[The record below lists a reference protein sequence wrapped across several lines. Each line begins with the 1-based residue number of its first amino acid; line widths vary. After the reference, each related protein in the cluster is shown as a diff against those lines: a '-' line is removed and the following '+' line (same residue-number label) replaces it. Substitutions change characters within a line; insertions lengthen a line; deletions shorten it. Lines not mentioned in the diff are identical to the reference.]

1 MWSSKALIVTLAL
14 AGPVI
19 PIAGTG
25 SAADFVLIS
34 EADTVPDDLYAAG
47 NVVDVRGTI
56 QGDLTATAS
65 QRVIVSGTVE
75 GDVVAIAPF
84 VEITGDVEGSVRV
97 IADRIRIIGTVG
109 DDVVVAGRT
118 ASIQGV
124 VGRDIMVFVH
134 TARLTGSVTDN
145 FQAFATGVIE
155 IVGGVGHDLEVNAR
169 RLEVA
174 STATVGGDV
183 RYRGEASIDDNA
195 DLASSAIQ
203 LGKTPVPLR
212 VRALVLV
219 GQVVAGLV
227 VLLAGLALFWLAPR
241 ATEAASGAIRNWL
254 WAAIVGLAT
263 LVLPAVLIGAIIAGM
278 GVASPDLYGVAILAT
293 SPIILLYLGL
303 VMFMAVLGFVPMAAT
318 LGRIATRGRL
328 SIVGSFVLGVV
339 LLAAITAVP
348 VAGIPLLVALWV
360 VGVGGWTL
368 GAASLRRGSVA

>member
-1 MWSSKALIVTLAL
+1 MWFPKALIVTLAL
-14 AGPVI
+14 VGPVI

-47 NVVDVRGTI
+47 NVVDVRGSI

-109 DDVVVAGRT
+109 DDVVIAGRT
-118 ASIQGV
+118 ATIQGV

-134 TARLTGSVTDN
+134 SARLTGSVTDN

-169 RLEVA
+169 RLDVA
-174 STATVGGDV
+174 STAAVGGDV
-183 RYRGEASIDDNA
+183 RYRGEATIDDNA
-195 DLASSAIQ
+195 DLTSSAIR

-212 VRALVLV
+212 VRALILV

-241 ATEAASGAIRNWL
+241 TTEAATGAIRNWL

-293 SPIILLYLGL
+293 SPMILLYLGL

-348 VAGIPLLVALWV
+348 VAGIPLFIALWV

-368 GAASLRRGSVA
+368 GAGSLRRGSVA

>member
-1 MWSSKALIVTLAL
+1 MWFPNALIVTLAL
-14 AGPVI
+14 VGPVI

-34 EADTVPDDLYAAG
+34 ESDTVPDDLYAAG

-75 GDVVAIAPF
+75 GDVVAIAPL

-97 IADRIRIIGTVG
+97 IADRIRIVGTVG
-109 DDVVVAGRT
+109 DDVVIAGRIAT
-118 ASIQGV
+118 IQGV
-124 VGRDIMVFVH
+124 VDRDVMLFVYS
-134 TARLTGSVTDN
+134 ARLTGSVTDN
-145 FQAFATGVIE
+145 FQAFASGVIE

-241 ATEAASGAIRNWL
+241 TTAAATGAIRNWL
-254 WAAIVGLAT
+254 WAAMVGLAT
-263 LVLPAVLIGAIIAGM
+263 LALPAVLIGAIIGGM

-303 VMFMAVLGFVPMAAT
+303 VMFMAVLGFVPMAAS
-318 LGRIATRGRL
+318 LGRIATRGRI
-328 SIVGSFVLGVV
+328 SNVGSFVLGVV
-339 LLAAITAVP
+339 LLGVITAIP
-348 VAGIPLLVALWV
+348 VVGFPILAALWM
-360 VGVGGWTL
+360 VGVGGWAL
-368 GAASLRRGSVA
+368 GAGSLRGRSVA

>member
-1 MWSSKALIVTLAL
+1 MWFSKALIVTLAL
-14 AGPVI
+14 VGPVI

-84 VEITGDVEGSVRV
+84 VEIAGDVEGSVRV

-134 TARLTGSVTDN
+134 SARLTGSVSDN

-174 STATVGGDV
+174 STATIGGDV
-183 RYRGEASIDDNA
+183 RYRGEANIDDNA
-195 DLASSAIQ
+195 DLASAAIQ

-241 ATEAASGAIRNWL
+241 TTEAATGAIHNWL

-263 LVLPAVLIGAIIAGM
+263 LVLPAVLIGAIIGGM

-303 VMFMAVLGFVPMAAT
+303 VMFMAVLGFVPMAAR
-318 LGRIATRGRL
+318 LGRIASRSRL
-328 SIVGSFVLGVV
+328 SAVGSFVLGVV
-339 LLAAITAVP
+339 LLGAITAVP
-348 VAGIPLLVALWV
+348 VAGVPLLAALWV

-368 GAASLRRGSVA
+368 GAGSLRRGSVA